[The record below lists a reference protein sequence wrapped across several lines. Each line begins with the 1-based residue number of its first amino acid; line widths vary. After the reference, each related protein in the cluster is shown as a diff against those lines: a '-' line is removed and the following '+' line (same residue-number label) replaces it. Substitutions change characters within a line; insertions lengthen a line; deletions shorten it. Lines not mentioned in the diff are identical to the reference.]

1 MVVSFGTSVAEAE
14 TAILNVENTLREAFS
29 DHIFVRAFTSR
40 MICRKLA
47 SEGRPVLSP
56 EEAFE
61 KLASE
66 GAEQVIVQPT
76 HLTPG
81 EEYDKL
87 CRIADQYRSRFRE
100 LRIGRPL
107 ISDEQDLLKTAE
119 IIWEKYGTD
128 LKENEALLLMGHG
141 TTHIAGMIYGAL
153 QTAFRIEGREPVFV
167 GTVEG
172 WPGLE
177 ECISQL
183 KKGGYKTVRL
193 APLMLV
199 AGDHVRND
207 MAGDDED
214 SWKSRL
220 EAEGFEV
227 VCHIEGMGSFAGT
240 ASLYLMHLK
249 QTLE

>member
-1 MVVSFGTSVAEAE
+1 MFTQ
-14 TAILNVENTLREAFS
+14 LLS
-29 DHIFVRAFTSR
+29 D
-40 MICRKLA
+40 
-47 SEGRPVLSP
+47 
-56 EEAFE
+56 
-61 KLASE
+61 
-66 GAEQVIVQPT
+66 
-76 HLTPG
+76 
-81 EEYDKL
+81 
-87 CRIADQYRSRFRE
+87 
-100 LRIGRPL
+100 IGGL
-107 ISDEQDLLKTAE
+107 
-119 IIWEKYGTD
+119 WEKYGTV

-141 TTHIAGMIYGAL
+141 TPHIAGMIYGAL
-153 QTAFRIEGREPVFV
+153 QTAFRIKEKKQVFI

-172 WPGLE
+172 WPGLV

-220 EAEGFEV
+220 EAGGFEV
-227 VCHIEGMGSFAGT
+227 VCNIEGMGSFASI
-240 ASLYLMHLK
+240 ASLYLQHLK